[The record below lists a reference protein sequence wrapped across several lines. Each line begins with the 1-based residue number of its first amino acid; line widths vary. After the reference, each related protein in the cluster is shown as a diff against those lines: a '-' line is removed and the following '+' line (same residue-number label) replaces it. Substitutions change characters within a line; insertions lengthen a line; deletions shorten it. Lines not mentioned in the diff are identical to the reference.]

1 MVAATNSNNS
11 GVVHALNAVHVLGL
25 GESACKVFSTVSGPS
40 AGHRPTS
47 RTSLMVGLSRVP
59 MVMKELE
66 RPGLVRDDWAVA
78 KTRLT
83 GICGSDAKM
92 VFMDFGDD
100 FGDSALNGYFSFP
113 TVFGHEV
120 VADVVEVGPGGDDAR
135 GRAAGRPQP
144 VALLRAPGH
153 RPPCPSCQDGDY
165 SLCWHFTEGPI
176 AAGIHTGTSRDA
188 PGGFAEYLPA
198 HESMLIPVPD
208 SVSDEV
214 AVIGDPF
221 AVSLHSVT
229 RHPPPPGGK
238 VLVYGGGAL
247 GSCATAIVR
256 ALYPDVEIMVVA
268 RFPAQA
274 ALARRLGATV
284 VDPFPVEQLLE
295 EAAAWSGG
303 VLQKFGGD
311 ALPMAHPGGFDVVYD
326 TVGTAQTA
334 EIGVRLLK
342 QRGTMVKSG
351 VHAPER
357 WEWSP
362 LYFKEISWVGSNA
375 FGVEEVDGI
384 RMHGIAHYLRLAEQ
398 GRVDMTGMLTHTFRL
413 DQWREAFIALATQ
426 EESGAIKVAFDFR

>member
-1 MVAATNSNNS
+1 MQGLLYGVRPDRWDPPENSN
-11 GVVHALNAVHVLGL
+11 H
-25 GESACKVFSTVSGPS
+25 
-40 AGHRPTS
+40 
-47 RTSLMVGLSRVP
+47 LMIGLSRSP
-59 MVMKELE
+59 MRLQELE
-66 RPGLVRDDWAVA
+66 RPTLIRDDWAIA

-92 VFMDFGDD
+92 IFMDFGDD
-100 FGDSALNGYFSFP
+100 FQDSPLNGFFSLP
-113 TVFGHEV
+113 TVPGHEV
-120 VADVVEVGPGGDDAR
+120 VADIVEVGPAVSTLEAGQRVVLNPWLSCGPR
-135 GRAAGRPQP
+135 GID
-144 VALLRAPGH
+144 
-153 RPPCPSCQDGDY
+153 PPCPSCQDGDY
-165 SLCWHFTEGPI
+165 SLCWHFDEGPI
-176 AAGIHTGTSRDA
+176 APGIHTGTSKDA
-188 PGGFAEYLPA
+188 PGGFADYLPA
-198 HESMLIPVPD
+198 HESMLIPVPAG
-208 SVSDEV
+208 VSDEA

-238 VLVYGGGAL
+238 ALVYGGGAL
-247 GSCATAIVR
+247 GTCATAILR
-256 ALYPDVEIMVVA
+256 ALHPDVEVMVVA
-268 RFPAQA
+268 RWPAQA
-274 ALARRLGATV
+274 ALARTFGAAV

-303 VLQKFGGD
+303 VLRRVGD
-311 ALPMAHPGGFDVVYD
+311 SPMPMAHPGGFDVVYD

-351 VHAPER
+351 VHAPAR

-375 FGVEEVDGI
+375 FGVEEVEGV
-384 RMHGIAHYLRLAEQ
+384 RMHGIAHYLRLLDE

-413 DQWREAFIALATQ
+413 EQWRDAFTVLANQ

>member
-1 MVAATNSNNS
+1 MQGLLYGVRPERWTPPDDTN
-11 GVVHALNAVHVLGL
+11 GL
-25 GESACKVFSTVSGPS
+25 
-40 AGHRPTS
+40 
-47 RTSLMVGLSRVP
+47 LVGLSRTP
-59 MVMKELE
+59 MVLKELD
-66 RPGLVRDDWAVA
+66 RPALYRDDWAVA

-100 FGDSALNGYFSFP
+100 YTDGALNGYFTFP

-120 VADVVEVGPGGDDAR
+120 VADVVEVGPAVTTLEVGQRVVLNPWLSCGPR
-135 GRAAGRPQP
+135 G
-144 VALLRAPGH
+144 VD
-153 RPPCPSCQDGDY
+153 PPCGSCQAGDY
-165 SLCWHFTEGPI
+165 SLCWNFMRGPV

-198 HESMLIPVPD
+198 HETMLIPVPAG
-208 SVSDEV
+208 VSDEV
-214 AVIGDPF
+214 AVLADPF

-229 RHPPPPGGK
+229 RHPPPSGGK

-247 GSCATAIVR
+247 GTTVTAIIR
-256 ALYPDVEIMVVA
+256 ALYPDVEVMVVA
-268 RFPAQA
+268 RWPAQA

-284 VDPFPVEQLLE
+284 VDPFPVAQLLE

-303 VLQKFGGD
+303 VLQRMEGTT
-311 ALPMAHPGGFDVVYD
+311 LPMAHPGGFDVVYD

-342 QRGTMVKSG
+342 ARGTMVKSG

-384 RMHGIAHYLRLAEQ
+384 RMHGIAHYLRLADE
-398 GRVDMTGMLTHTFRL
+398 GRVDLTGMLTHIFRL
-413 DQWREAFIALATQ
+413 EQWREAFTVLATQ
-426 EESGAIKVAFDFR
+426 GESGAIKVAFDFR